1 MSLVCRNIY
10 KPKQRPEAKTKPLKF
25 RFTSALKLI
34 SEISLCI
41 FDLSYPK
48 TEPKTFFRVD
58 LKLNGGTVLSIGGQ
72 NESSASNSVLL
83 QLEERDRVWV
93 ELIEG
98 RLVEPHP
105 DSAITSFLGYRQVF
119 T

>member
-1 MSLVCRNIY
+1 MCAQIDIRN
-10 KPKQRPEAKTKPLKF
+10 
-25 RFTSALKLI
+25 LI
-34 SEISLCI
+34 VHMT
-41 FDLSYPK
+41 SYPK
-48 TEPKTFFRVD
+48 TEPKTCFRVD

-72 NESSASNSVLL
+72 NESSASNSVLF

-119 T
+119 TK

>member
-1 MSLVCRNIY
+1 M
-10 KPKQRPEAKTKPLKF
+10 
-25 RFTSALKLI
+25 
-34 SEISLCI
+34 
-41 FDLSYPK
+41 
-48 TEPKTFFRVD
+48 
-58 LKLNGGTVLSIGGQ
+58 KLNGGTVLSIGGQ

-105 DSAITSFLGYRQVF
+105 DSAITSFLGYRKVF
-119 T
+119 TRALNRPSGGNPPSLRDSFLQNL